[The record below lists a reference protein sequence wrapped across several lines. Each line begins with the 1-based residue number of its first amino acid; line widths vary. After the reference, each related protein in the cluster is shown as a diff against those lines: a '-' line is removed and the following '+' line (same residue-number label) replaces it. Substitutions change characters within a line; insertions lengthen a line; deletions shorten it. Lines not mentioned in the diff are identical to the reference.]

1 MSKPKRDFP
10 YPKLTKAQ
18 KTLIY
23 DYLCACREDFDRGRD
38 KMIIMYKIS
47 REDWIQRNIIYF
59 QHCMAAVDY
68 AHSKLRLEF
77 KKEVK

>member
-1 MSKPKRDFP
+1 MSKTKRDFP
-10 YPKLTKAQ
+10 YPKLNKAQ

-59 QHCMAAVDY
+59 QHCMSAVDY

-77 KKEVK
+77 KKESK